1 MKKLMILGGSRYAL
15 PVIKAAKQLGI
26 YTITADYLPDNI
38 AHKFS
43 DEYVNV
49 SIIDKAKTLEAAK
62 EHNIDGIMSFACDPG
77 VITAAYVAEQM
88 GLPNV
93 GPYESVCILQNK
105 GKFREFLTKN
115 GFKVPT
121 AKGYKNVDDALK
133 DIEMF
138 HWPVIVKPTD
148 SAGSKGVTRVDAPK
162 DLERSIHY
170 ALSYSHSDEFI
181 IEDFITQNGY
191 SSDTDSFS
199 IDGELRFVS
208 FNCQRF
214 DCEAKNPY
222 TPAAYSWPSSMTAE
236 HQEELKNEIQRLLKL
251 LKMQTAVYNIETR
264 EGTDGKAYIMELSP
278 RGGGNRLSEC
288 LRYATGV
295 DMITSMVKYSVGLP
309 VDEIIQQPYD
319 GCWAEIIL
327 HSDEPG
333 VFKELW
339 ISDEI
344 VSNVVER
351 DLRMKSTSVGP
362 HRDDLCFLSGDLDI
376 RKFGSQGQ
384 QRTAALSLKLAEI
397 ELVKRIIGDTPILL
411 LDDVLSE
418 LDKNRQNYLLDS
430 IHDIQTVI
438 TCTGLDEFVNHRFSI
453 NKIFHVKSG
462 HVAKEN

>member
-26 YTITADYLPDNI
+26 YTITADYLPNNI

-49 SIIDKAKTLEAAK
+49 SIIDKEKTLEIAQ
-62 EHNIDGIMSFACDPG
+62 ERNIDGIMSFACDPG
-77 VITAAYVAEQM
+77 VVTAAYVAEQM

-115 GFKVPT
+115 GFTVPI
-121 AKGYKNVDDALK
+121 AKGYKNADDALK
-133 DIEMF
+133 DVEMF

-148 SAGSKGVTRVDAPK
+148 SAGSKGVTRVDAPRDIK
-162 DLERSIHY
+162 KSIQY
-170 ALSYSHSDEFI
+170 AHSYYHSDEFI
-181 IEDFITQNGY
+181 VEDFITQHGY

-199 IDGELRFVS
+199 VDGELKFVS
-208 FNCQRF
+208 FDCQRF
-214 DCEAKNPY
+214 DHEAKNPY

-236 HQEELKNEIQRLLKL
+236 HQEELKNEIQRLLRL
-251 LKMQTAVYNIETR
+251 LKMRTAVYNIETR

-288 LRYATGV
+288 LRYATGI
-295 DMITSMVKYSVGLP
+295 DMITNMVKYSVGLSM
-309 VDEIIQQPYD
+309 DEITQKPYD

-344 VSNVVER
+344 AENVVER
-351 DLRMKSTSVGP
+351 DLWIEEGTPVGGFEAANEAIGT
-362 HRDDLCFLSGDLDI
+362 LVL
-376 RKFGSQGQ
+376 KFESQERIEEVLGNQ
-384 QRTAALSLKLAEI
+384 SKYVKVKLM
-397 ELVKRIIGDTPILL
+397 
-411 LDDVLSE
+411 
-418 LDKNRQNYLLDS
+418 
-430 IHDIQTVI
+430 
-438 TCTGLDEFVNHRFSI
+438 
-453 NKIFHVKSG
+453 
-462 HVAKEN
+462 

>member
-15 PVIKAAKQLGI
+15 PIIKAAKQLEI

-49 SIIDKAKTLEAAK
+49 SIIDKVKTLEAAK
-62 EHNIDGIMSFACDPG
+62 ERNIDGIISFACDPG
-77 VITAAYVAEQM
+77 VVTAAYVAEQM

-115 GFKVPT
+115 GFTVPT

-133 DIEMF
+133 SIEMF

-148 SAGSKGVTRVDAPK
+148 SAGSKGVTRVDNPK
-162 DLERSIHY
+162 DLEKSIRY
-170 ALSYSHSDEFI
+170 ALSHSHSDEFI
-181 IEDFITQNGY
+181 IEDFITQYGY

-199 IDGELRFVS
+199 IDGELKFVS

-214 DCEAKNPY
+214 DREAKNPY

-251 LKMQTAVYNIETR
+251 LKMRTAVYNIETR

-295 DMITSMVKYSVGLP
+295 DMITNMVKYSVGLP
-309 VDEIIQQPYD
+309 LDEIFQKPYD

-327 HSDEPG
+327 HSDKAG

-344 VSNVVER
+344 VANVVER
-351 DLRMKSTSVGP
+351 DLWIEEGTTVGGFEAANEAIGT
-362 HRDDLCFLSGDLDI
+362 LVL
-376 RKFGSQGQ
+376 KFETQERIEEVLENQSKYVKVK
-384 QRTAALSLKLAEI
+384 LK
-397 ELVKRIIGDTPILL
+397 
-411 LDDVLSE
+411 
-418 LDKNRQNYLLDS
+418 
-430 IHDIQTVI
+430 
-438 TCTGLDEFVNHRFSI
+438 
-453 NKIFHVKSG
+453 
-462 HVAKEN
+462 